1 MTSVLDL
8 VNKKRQEVADKR
20 AGSKNT
26 YTFKQP
32 QTTIRILP
40 GWRADRSDPTFFHDF
55 GQTWIKNMD
64 GNVLAVVGDAKIT
77 YGQDDVVRNLVHRAM
92 GEARTDAQREH
103 YKEML
108 AKPRVLVNA
117 QVLDDKNVDP
127 NVAEIV
133 EFSEAGFTAVL
144 EQVALAG
151 IADEFLSPEEGF
163 DLIVSKTGKGFQTK
177 YTYTFA
183 RKSRKVPEA
192 VLDTINDIDAFIR
205 AKFAETERAVNA
217 LKSVT
222 QGADV
227 LQIENRSA
235 DISGDSPII
244 DGSFDA
250 VDEARNNVVDVDVE
264 RQTLSD
270 EQIEELFKSE

>member
-1 MTSVLDL
+1 MTTNVLDL
-8 VNKKRQEVADKR
+8 INKKRQEVNDKR

-26 YTFKQP
+26 YTFKQS

-40 GWRADRSDPTFFHDF
+40 GWRADKSDLTFFHDF

-64 GNVLAVVGDAKIT
+64 GAVLAVVGDAKIT
-77 YGQDDVVRNLVHRAM
+77 YGQDDVVRNLVHRAL

-108 AKPRVLVNA
+108 AKSRVLVNA

-151 IADEFLSPEEGF
+151 IAEEFLSPDEGF

-192 VLDTINDIDAFIR
+192 VLDTLNDIDAFIR

-217 LKSVT
+217 LKSLT
-222 QGADV
+222 QSADI
-227 LQIENRSA
+227 LQIEDRSFDVSGHD
-235 DISGDSPII
+235 DIV

-250 VDEARNNVVDVDVE
+250 VDEARNNVALEVDVE
-264 RQTLSD
+264 RHTISD
-270 EQIEELFKSE
+270 AEIDELFK